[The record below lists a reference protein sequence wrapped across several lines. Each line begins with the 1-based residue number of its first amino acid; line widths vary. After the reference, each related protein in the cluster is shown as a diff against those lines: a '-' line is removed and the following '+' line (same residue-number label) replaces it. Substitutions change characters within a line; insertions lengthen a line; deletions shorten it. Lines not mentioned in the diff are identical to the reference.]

1 MVEPSSTRFRRPEE
15 APKPPFNIIK
25 EDGIMKS
32 DMVYITIIMAAILG
46 FIVGYALSPNMIPAT
61 QAAKVAQISPQVSA
75 NATNVTILPP
85 ATTPHTEA
93 GGGGGTEETE
103 GYEDLGYE

>member
-1 MVEPSSTRFRRPEE
+1 
-15 APKPPFNIIK
+15 
-25 EDGIMKS
+25 MKT
-32 DMVYITIIMAAILG
+32 DMAYITIIMAAALG
-46 FIVGYALSPNMIPAT
+46 FIVGYAISPNMVPAA
-61 QAAKVAQISPQVSA
+61 QASKVAQVATHQVSSA
-75 NATNVTILPP
+75 NMTNATTNVTVLPP